1 MTWRLSTGLVLS
13 TPVLLAG
20 LVAGPT
26 QVLAQSHGT
35 VELGEQGEP
44 ATTRQEI
51 LLRKREEKRD
61 ELAPHVVSGA
71 ESRVLAFE
79 RGNFPANV
87 FERGWRQIRPVI
99 GGMPSG
105 SGFVGGVGFLN
116 GLDREAFEFEATARL
131 STRLFTSFDAEVQF
145 PTARSDLPV
154 RAHLGVRTSDFRGLR
169 FFGLGADTRSADR
182 VTYQLQERGVDAGLT
197 AEAGRF
203 LTVDVHGG

>member
-1 MTWRLSTGLVLS
+1 
-13 TPVLLAG
+13 
-20 LVAGPT
+20 VAGPT

-71 ESRVLAFE
+71 ELRVLAFE

-131 STRLFTSFDAEVQF
+131 STRLFTSFDAE
-145 PTARSDLPV
+145 
-154 RAHLGVRTSDFRGLR
+154 
-169 FFGLGADTRSADR
+169 
-182 VTYQLQERGVDAGLT
+182 
-197 AEAGRF
+197 AGRF

>member
-1 MTWRLSTGLVLS
+1 MRRRRSTALLS

-20 LVAGPT
+20 LMAGPT

-51 LLRKREEKRD
+51 LRRKREEKRD
-61 ELAPHVVSGA
+61 ELAPHIVSGA

-79 RGNFPANV
+79 SGNFPASV

-105 SGFVGGVGFLN
+105 SGFVAASVSST
-116 GLDREAFEFEATARL
+116 ASTARP
-131 STRLFTSFDAEVQF
+131 SSSRRPPDC
-145 PTARSDLPV
+145 
-154 RAHLGVRTSDFRGLR
+154 
-169 FFGLGADTRSADR
+169 
-182 VTYQLQERGVDAGLT
+182 
-197 AEAGRF
+197 
-203 LTVDVHGG
+203 